1 MEFRISDTFTGS
13 LSKLTNEE
21 QKAAKMASFDLQMNP
36 ANPGLKFHR
45 IERSKDD
52 NFWSIR
58 VNRDLRI
65 IIHKTQS
72 SLMLCYVDHH
82 DKAYDWAS
90 RRKIERH
97 PKTGAAQLIEVRE
110 SIKEVVVP
118 KYVDEVS
125 IASDVK
131 PLLFDS
137 LTDDY
142 LLGFGVPSDWL
153 QDVKKANEDSLFTI
167 LDHLP
172 SEASEA
178 LLEIA
183 TGGSPEQH
191 VQINLE
197 DPFNHPD
204 AKRRFR
210 IVSSSEELQN
220 ALDYPWEKW
229 TIFLHPDQNELVQKK
244 FNGPARISG
253 SAGTGKTIVALHR
266 AVYLT
271 RNDVECR
278 VLLTTFSDTL
288 ANSLRTK
295 LKRLIGSEPKLGDR
309 IEVHSLY
316 EIAKRLFTR
325 LNRGKAI
332 LSQGE
337 ERELVERVSS
347 NHSHNFSSNFLFGE
361 WSNVVDAW
369 GVKNKEEYLN
379 VKRLGRK
386 KRLAEKQRLKLWEI
400 YRDVY
405 KELDDQNS
413 MTQSE
418 MYSYLSD
425 AVEGYKSKP
434 FDHIVVDECQDLSIP
449 QLKFLASL
457 GKNRPDGLFFAG
469 DLGQRIFQQPYSWKS
484 LGVDIRGRSKTL
496 RINYRTSQEI
506 RTRADQLLPDS
517 ISDVDG
523 NSESRLNTIS
533 VFQGEP
539 PLIKVFESSDEE
551 AAFVCSQIEAFI
563 AAGYSPHEIGIFV
576 RTSNEYARA
585 ISAIKKAE
593 QPHTVLDENLDVLP
607 NQISLGTMHLAKGL
621 EFRAVIVM
629 CCDDEIVPLQSR
641 IETVSDESDLEEVYK
656 TERHL
661 LYVACTR
668 ARDVLVITGIDPE
681 SEFLGDF
688 LGR

>member
-1 MEFRISDTFTGS
+1 MEFRISDTFTSS
-13 LSKLTNEE
+13 LTKLTNEE
-21 QKAAKMASFDLQMNP
+21 QKAVKTTSFDLQMNP
-36 ANPGLKFHR
+36 ANPGMKFHR
-45 IERSKDD
+45 IERSKDN

-58 VNRDLRI
+58 VNRDVRI
-65 IIHKTQS
+65 IIHKTNS

-82 DKAYDWAS
+82 DKAYEWAS
-90 RRKIERH
+90 RRRIENH
-97 PKTGAAQLIEVRE
+97 PKTGAAQLVEVRE
-110 SIKEVVVP
+110 SVKEIVVP
-118 KYVDEVS
+118 KYVEEEASTKPDKPPLFVS
-125 IASDVK
+125 
-131 PLLFDS
+131 F
-137 LTDDY
+137 TDDY

-153 QDVKKANEDSLFTI
+153 EEVKRTNEDSLFTV

-172 SEASEA
+172 AEASEA

-183 TGGSPEQH
+183 TGGSPDQNKP
-191 VQINLE
+191 VSAE

-220 ALDYPWEKW
+220 ALEYPWEKW
-229 TIFLHPDQNELVQKK
+229 TIFLHPDQSDLVAKSY
-244 FNGPARISG
+244 NGPARISG

-266 AVYLT
+266 AVYLAKK
-271 RNDVECR
+271 DEECR
-278 VLLTTFSDTL
+278 VLLTTYSETL

-295 LKRLIGSEPKLGDR
+295 LKRLIGSEPRLGDR
-309 IEVHSLY
+309 IEVHSLFD
-316 EIAKRLFTR
+316 IAKRLFSNLDQNKT
-325 LNRGKAI
+325 I
-332 LSQGE
+332 LDSTGE
-337 ERELVERVSS
+337 KELIAKVSA
-347 NHSHNFSSNFLFGE
+347 NHTHSFSSNFLFNE
-361 WSNVVDAW
+361 WSNVIDAW
-369 GVKNKEEYLN
+369 GVKTEEDYLN
-379 VKRLGRK
+379 VKRLGRR
-386 KRLAEKQRLKLWEI
+386 KRLAEKQRQQLWQI
-400 YRDVY
+400 FQDVY
-405 KELDDQNS
+405 TQLASQKA
-413 MTQSE
+413 MTHSG
-418 MYSYLSD
+418 MYSCVAD
-425 AVEGYKSKP
+425 AVGKYKNRP
-434 FDHIVVDECQDLSIP
+434 FDHVVVDECQDLSVA
-449 QLKFLASL
+449 QLRFLASL
-457 GKNRPDGLFFAG
+457 GQNKPDGLFFAG

-506 RTRADQLLPDS
+506 RTRADQLLPES

-551 AAFVCSQIEAFI
+551 ATFVCSQIEAFV
-563 AAGYSPHEIGIFV
+563 AAGYNHHEIGIFV

-668 ARDVLVITGIDPE
+668 ARDVLVITGVDPE

-688 LGR
+688 EK